1 MTNRKLNTNVM
12 STISLSSRFHLIM
25 RVMAKHLLK
34 RSFLAGLFLVS
45 SVLCFYSWTH
55 MRGSGVDTN
64 MPHLGVQRSKLF
76 DLNYDQYTTT
86 SKAEKQTR
94 PYSGYYGD
102 GYNSRKLPPNLFK
115 LAPEVFDAIP
125 ETFIPNIKNPCF
137 FYRGTSPPGLRCLP
151 YFYLIGMQ
159 KCGST
164 DLWEKI
170 NAHHEIQRI
179 EKEPH
184 WWARYRVRELPA
196 DYGINMTTPLSLSWY
211 LDVMSYQIV
220 PRLMTMPDTAD
231 WLVVGDGSTSTLWD
245 NKWQQVSD
253 QQIDGPDYV
262 IADVIKEVQPKA
274 KFIVVFRDP
283 TERVYSD
290 YLFFGNEGDNFISK
304 LHFNRIVE
312 DGIKTYHQCMHN
324 MTKRACTFR
333 HGTQSSRLLLGN
345 YAVFLRDWL
354 RIFSRDQILVVRLE
368 DWQQRCTTVLR
379 DIYRFLE
386 LSPLRR
392 TELSFICSGERIRVN
407 TQMKR
412 HMGDMLDETRTLL
425 NNFYAPMNAELSRLM
440 NDTRFLWND
449 VIH

>member
-1 MTNRKLNTNVM
+1 MQVFDAIPETFIPNIKNPCFFYRGTSPPGLRCLPYFYLIGMQKCGSTDLWEKINAHHEIQRIEKEPHWWARYRVRELPADYGINMTTPLSLSWYLDVM
-12 STISLSSRFHLIM
+12 SYQIVPRLMTM
-25 RVMAKHLLK
+25 PDTADW
-34 RSFLAGLFLVS
+34 LV
-45 SVLCFYSWTH
+45 
-55 MRGSGVDTN
+55 
-64 MPHLGVQRSKLF
+64 
-76 DLNYDQYTTT
+76 
-86 SKAEKQTR
+86 
-94 PYSGYYGD
+94 
-102 GYNSRKLPPNLFK
+102 
-115 LAPEVFDAIP
+115 VFDAIP

-312 DGIKTYHQCMHN
+312 EGIKTYHQCMHN

-368 DWQQRCTTVLR
+368 DWQQRCTTVLKE
-379 DIYRFLE
+379 IYRFLE

-392 TELSFICSGERIRVN
+392 TELAFICSGERIRVN
-407 TQMKR
+407 TQMKK
-412 HMGDMLDETRTLL
+412 HMGDMLVETRTLL
-425 NNFYAPMNAELSRLM
+425 NNFYAPMNAELSRLL

-449 VIH
+449 VAH